1 MAVTPAGPSL
11 LLKRAALSRP
21 SGQWDDDDYDVLA
34 DGEVVGRIYKAHAAP
49 GRLTLDVDSSL
60 LASRARL
67 RWRRSLRAGDR
78 NRAAAPLARPLARA
92 AGAPGIRNSCY
103 AKGKSPAFRPEAGLK
118 GYLRHSAEG
127 FPPSAPKQFGSR
139 RTGSA
144 CQKRKPRSEGDF
156 ACGVSLSSQG
166 SASLKGG

>member
-60 LASRARL
+60 LAPRRPHADSRL
-67 RWRRSLRAGDR
+67 RGD
-78 NRAAAPLARPLARA
+78 AR
-92 AGAPGIRNSCY
+92 GCDG
-103 AKGKSPAFRPEAGLK
+103 
-118 GYLRHSAEG
+118 
-127 FPPSAPKQFGSR
+127 
-139 RTGSA
+139 
-144 CQKRKPRSEGDF
+144 
-156 ACGVSLSSQG
+156 GVR
-166 SASLKGG
+166 